1 MRTNAIF
8 YLTLALCAGVVSAC
22 VDENINSDKDVNGKA
37 IKFGLSSQRTKTV
50 YDDTDPYQINW
61 VKGDQIKIFCA
72 EAESA
77 KSALYNVTPV
87 DKNVTPAD
95 TAKNGTIA
103 NAGSDV
109 LQWGGDGLTHNFY
122 AIYPGAADGVT
133 VSEDGIATFTINHNQ
148 KCTVT
153 TTNGYDANVVAKPD
167 MKNALMVAH
176 TATEPTDNTVS
187 LAFKPIMTTLE
198 IVVTGPTS
206 NINSSNARV
215 TGISLAATMTTNSG
229 SEAASFQY
237 DIKNGAIVGNAGS
250 GEVTTKTE
258 TTFISLVDANGNAT
272 YVDLA
277 NGHTLTFTVFMP
289 PMSKEQAALLKRQL
303 KVRVHITGNAELT
316 ASVKTNTDTDPWTT
330 QIAPSTKKKII
341 LPAIPSTSQVGN
353 NWITPLDDNI
363 YVSQLSIP
371 GTHDAAT
378 GDGTDYSLGKTQELT
393 LDQQFEIGIRAFD
406 LRPAVSGSDLIL
418 CHGVVATTF
427 NWDQVMGRFKYYLS
441 EHPGEFIIALIRH
454 EDEYDNNNSSWGSI
468 MQSKLE
474 SLKAEINPKTKESYT
489 ADFKPDLTVGELR
502 GKILFLC
509 RDWTK
514 YNDAGPVVGGYTG
527 WSHNK
532 DGAEVSIYSRSN
544 SGILNIQDCYAPS
557 ESGAW
562 GGLITGSAIN
572 NNNNKNL
579 VVNFPTVKWN
589 AIQTLLNKSMKFHT
603 DLALIN
609 RWSVNHT
616 SGYVGGKVLGLY
628 NSVSTTDGYRENA
641 ANNNIKLYNYI
652 NSTTWCGSTGIVL
665 MDFVGAHTS
674 GSYTVYGDLCPQAII
689 DNNYKYRMRRKGE

>member
-1 MRTNAIF
+1 MKTNAI
-8 YLTLALCAGVVSAC
+8 YLLTLALFAGVVSSC
-22 VDENINSDKDVNGKA
+22 VDEDINGDKDVNVKG

-50 YDDTDPYQINW
+50 YDDKDPYQINW
-61 VKGDQIKIFCA
+61 VSGDQIKIFCA

-77 KSALYNVTPV
+77 KSALYNVTP
-87 DKNVTPAD
+87 AS
-95 TAKNGTIA
+95 TAKDGKIV

-109 LQWGGDGLTHNFY
+109 LQWGGDGLMHNFY

-148 KCTVT
+148 RCTVT
-153 TTNGYDANVVAKPD
+153 TTNGYDINANVVAKPD

-176 TATEPTDNTVS
+176 TATEPTDGIVGLT
-187 LAFKPIMTTLE
+187 FKPIMTTLE
-198 IVVTGPTS
+198 IVVTGPES

-229 SEAASFQY
+229 SEAASFKY
-237 DIKNGAIVGNAGS
+237 DIKKGAIVGNAGS
-250 GEVTTKTE
+250 GETTTKTE

-277 NGHTLTFTVFMP
+277 NGNTLTFTVFMP
-289 PMSKEQAALLKRQL
+289 PMSKEQAARLKRQL

-330 QIAPSTKKKII
+330 QIAPSTKNKIT

-378 GDGTDYSLGKTQELT
+378 GDGTTYSIGKTQELT
-393 LDQQFEIGIRAFD
+393 LDQQFEIGIRVFD
-406 LRPAVSGSDLIL
+406 LRPAVKKNDLKL
-418 CHGVVATTF
+418 CHGIVETTF
-427 NWDQVMGRFKYYLS
+427 AWDQVMERFKYYLS

-454 EDEYDNNNSSWGSI
+454 EDEADNKNSSWGSI
-468 MQSKLE
+468 MQTKLE
-474 SLKAEINPKTKESYT
+474 SLKAETNPKTNESYT

-514 YNDAGPVVGGYTG
+514 YNNDGPVVGGYTG
-527 WSHNK
+527 WSHSPS
-532 DGAEVSIYSRSN
+532 GSEVSIYSRTDT
-544 SGILNIQDCYAPS
+544 GTMNIQDCYSPS
-557 ESGAW
+557 EDGQSKW
-562 GGLITGSAIN
+562 YDTG
-572 NNNNKNL
+572 K
-579 VVNFPTVKWN
+579 FPEIKWN
-589 AIQTLLNKSMKFHT
+589 GIKTLLDKSMSFHT
-603 DLALIN
+603 NPEMVN

-616 SGYVGGKVLGLY
+616 SGYVGWA
-628 NSVSTTDGYRENA
+628 STTNGYRENA

-689 DNNYKYRMRRKGE
+689 DNNYKYRMRRNGE

>member
-37 IKFGLSSQRTKTV
+37 IKFGLSSQKTKTV

-61 VKGDQIKIFCA
+61 VNGDQIKIFCA
-72 EAESA
+72 EAETA
-77 KSALYNVTPV
+77 KSALYNVTP
-87 DKNVTPAD
+87 AS

-103 NAGSDV
+103 KAGSDM
-109 LQWGGDGLTHNFY
+109 LQWGGDGLTHHFY
-122 AIYPGAADGVT
+122 AVYPGSTADVD
-133 VSEDGIATFTINHNQ
+133 ENGIATFSINRNQ

-153 TTNGYDANVVAKPD
+153 TTNGYENNVVAKPD
-167 MKNALMVAH
+167 MKNANMVAY
-176 TATEPTDNTVS
+176 TAAEPTDETVS
-187 LAFKPIMTTLE
+187 LSFKPLMTTLE
-198 IVVTGPTS
+198 IVVTGPET

-215 TGISLAATMTTNSG
+215 TGVSIVSTITTTSSESGESFKYDIANGVITGSVNNGAAT
-229 SEAASFQY
+229 
-237 DIKNGAIVGNAGS
+237 
-250 GEVTTKTE
+250 TKSE
-258 TTFISLVDANGNAT
+258 TTFISLVDAKGNAS

-277 NGHTLTFTVFMP
+277 NGHTLTLTAFLP
-289 PMSKEQAALLKRQL
+289 PMSVEQAAAMKRQV
-303 KVRVHITGNAELT
+303 KVRVHITGNAELS
-316 ASVKTNTDTDPWTT
+316 ASIKTNDENSDTWTT
-330 QIAPSTKKKII
+330 QLTPAVKKKII

-378 GDGTDYSLGKTQELT
+378 GDGTTYSLGKTQELT

-406 LRPAVSGSDLIL
+406 LRPAVRNGDLIL

-427 NWDQVMGRFKYYLS
+427 GWDQVMERFKYYLS
-441 EHPGEFIIALIRH
+441 AHPGEFIIAFIRH

-468 MQSKLE
+468 MQGKLE
-474 SLKAEINPKTKESYT
+474 SLKSESNPKTNESYT

-514 YNDAGPVVGGYTG
+514 YNDEGPVVGGYTG

-532 DGAEVSIYSRSN
+532 DGAEVNIYSRSN
-544 SGILNIQDCYAPS
+544 SGTLNIQDCYSPQ
-557 ESGAW
+557 ESGKW
-562 GGLITGSAIN
+562 SGLATGDLFN
-572 NNNNKNL
+572 NTNNKNL
-579 VVNFPTVKWN
+579 VVNFPSVKWN
-589 AIQTLLNKSMKFHT
+589 AIKTLLDKSMQFHI
-603 DLALIN
+603 DPALIN

-616 SGYVGGKVLGLY
+616 SGYVGGVVLGLY

-652 NSTTWCGSTGIVL
+652 NSSSWCGSTGIVL

-674 GSYTVYGDLCPQAII
+674 DKYTVYGDLCPQAII

>member
-1 MRTNAIF
+1 MKTNAI
-8 YLTLALCAGVVSAC
+8 YLLTLALFAGVVSSC
-22 VDENINSDKDVNGKA
+22 VDEDINGDKDVNVKG

-50 YDDTDPYQINW
+50 YDDKDPYQINW
-61 VKGDQIKIFCA
+61 VSGDQIKIFCA

-77 KSALYNVTPV
+77 KSALYNVTP
-87 DKNVTPAD
+87 AS
-95 TAKNGTIA
+95 TAKDGKIV

-109 LQWGGDGLTHNFY
+109 LQWGGDGLMHNFY

-148 KCTVT
+148 RCTVT
-153 TTNGYDANVVAKPD
+153 TTNGYDINANVVAKPD

-176 TATEPTDNTVS
+176 TATEPTDSIVGLT
-187 LAFKPIMTTLE
+187 FKPIMTTLE
-198 IVVTGPTS
+198 IVVTGPES

-229 SEAASFQY
+229 SEAASFKY
-237 DIKNGAIVGNAGS
+237 DIKKGAIVGNAGS
-250 GEVTTKTE
+250 GETTTKTE

-277 NGHTLTFTVFMP
+277 NGNTLTFTVFMP
-289 PMSKEQAALLKRQL
+289 PMSKEQAARLKRQL

-330 QIAPSTKKKII
+330 QIAPSTKKKIT

-378 GDGTDYSLGKTQELT
+378 GDGTTYSIGKTQELT
-393 LDQQFEIGIRAFD
+393 LDQQFEIGIRVFD
-406 LRPAVSGSDLIL
+406 LRPAVKKNDLKL
-418 CHGVVATTF
+418 CHGIVETTF
-427 NWDQVMGRFKYYLS
+427 AWDQVMERFKYYLS

-454 EDEYDNNNSSWGSI
+454 EDEADNKNSSWGSI
-468 MQSKLE
+468 MQTKLE
-474 SLKAEINPKTKESYT
+474 SLKAETNPKTNESYT

-514 YNDAGPVVGGYTG
+514 YNNDGPVVGGYTG
-527 WSHNK
+527 WSHSPS
-532 DGAEVSIYSRSN
+532 GSEVSIYSRTDT
-544 SGILNIQDCYAPS
+544 GTMNIQDCYSPS
-557 ESGAW
+557 EDGQSKW
-562 GGLITGSAIN
+562 YDTG
-572 NNNNKNL
+572 K
-579 VVNFPTVKWN
+579 FPEIKWN
-589 AIQTLLNKSMKFHT
+589 GIKTLLDKSMSFHT
-603 DLALIN
+603 NPEMVN

-616 SGYVGGKVLGLY
+616 SGYVGWA
-628 NSVSTTDGYRENA
+628 STTNGYRENA